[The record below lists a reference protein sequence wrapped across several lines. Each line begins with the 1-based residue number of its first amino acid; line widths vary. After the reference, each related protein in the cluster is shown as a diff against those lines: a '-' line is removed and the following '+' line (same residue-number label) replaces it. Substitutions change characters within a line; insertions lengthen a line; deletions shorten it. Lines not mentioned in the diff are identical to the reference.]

1 MPLFEVK
8 NLTKHFGG
16 LAAVESLNFSIN
28 KGEITGLIGPNGAGK
43 TTVFNMIS
51 GVFPPTKGKTV
62 FLGKNI
68 TRLKPNKRAAMGIAR
83 TFQITTLFDEMTV
96 MQNVLLG
103 GFEKSGAGF
112 LEIMLNTGS
121 ARAKAAENLENAEEI
136 IEFMGLSGQK
146 HELAKN
152 LPHGFQMRLELAI
165 ALAVKPVLLLLDEP
179 LTGMNQEEIKIMLYH
194 INEIRKQG
202 CAILLVEH
210 NMRAVTSICD
220 SIVVLNFGRKIA
232 QGIPRDIIQNKEVI
246 KAYLGDEE

>member
-16 LAAVESLNFSIN
+16 LAAVDSLNFSIH

-51 GVFPPTKGKTV
+51 GVFPPTKGETV
-62 FLGKNI
+62 FLNKNI
-68 TRLKPNKRAAMGIAR
+68 TKLKPNKRAAMGIAR

-103 GFEKSGAGF
+103 GFKKSGAGF
-112 LEIMLNTGS
+112 WGIMLNTGS
-121 ARAKAAENLENAEEI
+121 ARARAAENLENAEKI

-146 HELAKN
+146 QELAKN

-179 LTGMNQEEIKIMLYH
+179 LTGMNQEEIKTMLYH
-194 INEIRKQG
+194 INKIRKQG

-220 SIVVLNFGRKIA
+220 RIVVLNFGKKIA
-232 QGIPRDIIQNKEVI
+232 EGIPRDIIQNKEVI